1 MVPSQCWIRN
11 VVWKPMNS
19 VQKCHL
25 PSRSSSMRPVNFGH
39 QK

>member
-1 MVPSQCWIRN
+1 MLN
-11 VVWKPMNS
+11 PMNS

-25 PSRSSSMRPVNFGH
+25 PSVLSSILPVNLGH